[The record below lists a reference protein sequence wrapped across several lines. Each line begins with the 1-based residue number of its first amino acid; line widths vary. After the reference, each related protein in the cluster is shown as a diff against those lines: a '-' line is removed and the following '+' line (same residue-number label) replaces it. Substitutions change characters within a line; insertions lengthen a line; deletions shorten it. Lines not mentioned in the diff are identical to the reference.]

1 MSDKAKKSFVRSM
14 TAKRNLEE
22 FNKAMTAMKREAKE
36 NENEQS
42 GSRRKGTDGSAC
54 MTIVPIFNAVNN

>member
-1 MSDKAKKSFVRSM
+1 M